1 MTNNDNNSKLIGK
14 RIKESRKNANMTQ
27 SELGKALGNLSYQM
41 IGQYET
47 GARKPKRERIEEI
60 AKILDVNPK
69 YLTGESNK
77 PKGSFVIVKKDGS
90 KEYIDT
96 SKIAAAAN
104 LAFENSKFSSDWE
117 LVTEGSS
124 EQLLSFISDSSKSGD
139 SLPERSK
146 IIKPY
151 LYKDEL
157 LSTLSQLNREGWK
170 ELTKYA
176 KYLVTNPK
184 YQIDSESHEPTE
196 EK

>member
-1 MTNNDNNSKLIGK
+1 MTNNDNSSKLIGK

-27 SELGKALGNLSYQM
+27 ADLGKELGGLSYQM

-47 GARKPKRERIEEI
+47 GARKPKRERLEEI

-77 PKGSFVIVKKDGS
+77 PKGSFSIVKKDGS
-90 KEYIDT
+90 KEYFDT
-96 SKIAAAAN
+96 SKIVAAAN
-104 LAFENSKFSSDWE
+104 LAFENSKFSSDWK
-117 LVTEGSS
+117 LVGECSS
-124 EQLLSFISDSSKSGD
+124 EQLLPFISRISKSED
-139 SLPERSK
+139 SLPEHNK

-151 LYKDEL
+151 PYKDEL
-157 LSTLSQLNREGWK
+157 LSTLSQLNKEGWK

-176 KYLVTNPK
+176 RYLATNPK
-184 YQIDSESHEPTE
+184 YQIDSELHEPTE